1 MALVSKSE
9 PIGIDIPVD
18 RIQRALYTQLVTNGP
33 WQEYES
39 YHRAYQNETE
49 NGLRPEVFTSNN
61 DYKEVFMDDT
71 FNVTSFFIT
80 DQTRDIQVETEFRS
94 EVSIIFQ
101 VQLSKLLTLVPHRAD
116 EEFNNQVSNVLRD
129 LGDGIEYLGLEQGI
143 SNVFSEFD
151 QEEIQWDD
159 MQPYY
164 VVRFNLSVPYSYDC
178 NTVYLG
184 ASCSISLIMSGTN
197 PSPEA
202 SDGTATATPVDGQG
216 VLSYLW
222 DDPLGQTTQTAT
234 GLPAGTYSCT
244 VTDSIIENCSVT
256 DSFEL
261 VPPSLLFRSTKTSS
275 GAFSI
280 NYDGVDVP
288 QWIDVTNSITETG
301 TSVTFTTGWDDATEK
316 TVAVYLDNPE
326 LVRYPSG
333 FTSQSLTYVDV
344 SNLTGGHT
352 IWSFASNPEL
362 SVLLAPQGQAGL
374 MIGFNG
380 NNCALTTV
388 DMSLMSEG
396 AGTINFSFNNLTTFL
411 LPISTRDNTNIYLQN
426 NDLGIID
433 WSVYEN
439 CQDKNNSVT
448 LLQDNNM
455 TTAEGNANVIGID
468 AIASSGYTG
477 RSLNIGGTNDIIT
490 GAGLTAVASLITK
503 GYAVTYNS

>member
-178 NTVYLG
+178 SRTFAGTICTVG
-184 ASCSISLIMSGTN
+184 VTASGNDPTT
-197 PSPEA
+197 EGG
-202 SDGTATATPVDGQG
+202 SDGDATATPTGVQG
-216 VLSYLW
+216 IVSYLW
-222 DDPLGQTTQTAT
+222 TTSDGSIPSGQETNQTAT
-234 GLPAGTYSCT
+234 GLTAGTYSVL
-244 VTDSIIENCSVT
+244 VTDSIKSGCTETDSVT
-256 DSFEL
+256 LDDGDSFSMGNALTFDRVNDFVL
-261 VPPSLLFRSTKTSS
+261 VTGTINTSTVWSAHFWFYANAGSFFGRPLGDNLTYINWRD
-275 GAFSI
+275 GSI
-280 NYDGVDVP
+280 GVDVGGP
-288 QWIDVTNSITETG
+288 QVIFDFDNSVLYDAQGSCLVTSDGTDIRVYVNGVESTTGAITESTAGMGIERIGSHTG
-301 TSVTFTTGWDDATEK
+301 SSNFWDGELNELIWELGFTATPANAVTLYNGGAGIDPTSIFLSPKRYYKMNGTGSDATAIDE
-316 TVAVYLDNPE
+316 VAGND
-326 LVRYPSG
+326 G
-333 FTSQSLTYVDV
+333 TLT
-344 SNLTGGHT
+344 
-352 IWSFASNPEL
+352 
-362 SVLLAPQGQAGL
+362 
-374 MIGFNG
+374 
-380 NNCALTTV
+380 
-388 DMSLMSEG
+388 
-396 AGTINFSFNNLTTFL
+396 NFSFS
-411 LPISTRDNTNIYLQN
+411 PSP
-426 NDLGIID
+426 
-433 WSVYEN
+433 W
-439 CQDKNNSVT
+439 
-448 LLQDNNM
+448 
-455 TTAEGNANVIGID
+455 NAW
-468 AIASSGYTG
+468 
-477 RSLNIGGTNDIIT
+477 
-490 GAGLTAVASLITK
+490 
-503 GYAVTYNS
+503 